1 MLDEKYPNDN
11 SSNASVRYDVQKGR
25 ASKRTNQDRK
35 FNGPPKKNNPW
46 IWLTAELLNSIAWR
60 SMGINCSRL
69 IFRLLIEHCNHHSLE
84 NGRLISTYKQL
95 SEYGLTKS
103 KIRKAIDEAEALGL
117 VRHKRGRKIEAL
129 NQPNSYRLTFYAD
142 DERGHATNEWKSV
155 TKEKIRKWREESGIK
170 LQNRLNY
177 KRNFKSKTPE

>member
-1 MLDEKYPNDN
+1 MLEEKYPNDN

-46 IWLTAELLNSIAWR
+46 IWLTVELLNSIAWR

-117 VRHKRGRKIEAL
+117 IRHKRGRKIEAL

-142 DERGHATNEWKSV
+142 EERGYATNEWKSV

>member
-1 MLDEKYPNDN
+1 MLKEKYPNDN

-25 ASKRTNQDRK
+25 ASKRTKQDRK
-35 FNGPPKKNNPW
+35 LNGPPQNSQW
-46 IWLTAELLNSIAWR
+46 IWLTPELLNSVAWR
-60 SMGINCSRL
+60 SMGVNCFRL
-69 IFRLLIEHCNHHSLE
+69 IFRLLI
-84 NGRLISTYKQL
+84 GRLISTYKQL

-103 KIRKAIDEAEALGL
+103 KIRKAIDEAEVLGL

-142 DERGHATNEWKSV
+142 DERGYATNEWKSV
-155 TKEKIRKWREESGIK
+155 TKEKISKWREETGVN

>member
-25 ASKRTNQDRK
+25 ARKRTKQDRK
-35 FNGPPKKNNPW
+35 LNGPPKNSQW
-46 IWLTAELLNSIAWR
+46 IWLIPELLNSVAWR
-60 SMGINCSRL
+60 SMGINCSRF
-69 IFRLLIEHCNHHSLE
+69 ISRLLIEHCNHKGLE

-103 KIRKAIDEAEALGL
+103 KIRKAIDEAEVLGL

-129 NQPNSYRLTFYAD
+129 NQPNSYRLTFYPD
-142 DERGHATNEWKSV
+142 YQIGYATNEWKSI
-155 TKEKIRKWREESGIK
+155 TKEKVNKWRLQNGKK
-170 LQNRLNY
+170 LENRLNY
-177 KRNFKSKTPE
+177 KRNFKSKSPK

>member
-25 ASKRTNQDRK
+25 ASKRTKQDRK
-35 FNGPPKKNNPW
+35 LNGPPKNSHW
-46 IWLTAELLNSIAWR
+46 IWLTPELLNSVAWR
-60 SMGINCSRL
+60 SMGVNCFRF
-69 IFRLLIEHCNHHSLE
+69 IFRLLIEHCNHKGLE
-84 NGRLISTYKQL
+84 NGRLLSTYKQL

-103 KIRKAIDEAEALGL
+103 KIRKAIDEAEVLGL

-142 DERGHATNEWKSV
+142 DERGYATNEWKSV
-155 TKEKIRKWREESGIK
+155 TKEKISKWREEIGVN

>member
-25 ASKRTNQDRK
+25 ASKRTKQNRK
-35 FNGPPKKNNPW
+35 LNGPPQNSW
-46 IWLTAELLNSIAWR
+46 VWLTAELLNSIAWR
-60 SMGINCSRL
+60 SMGINCSRF
-69 IFRLLIEHCNHHSLE
+69 ISRLLIEHCNHKGLE

-117 VRHKRGRKIEAL
+117 VKHKRGRKIEAL
-129 NQPNSYRLTFYAD
+129 NQPNSYRLTFYPD
-142 DERGHATNEWKSV
+142 DEKGYATNEWKSV
-155 TKEKIRKWREESGIK
+155 TKEKIRKWNKYVLYEIK
-170 LQNRLNY
+170 PI
-177 KRNFKSKTPE
+177 KTKYLFLRIMFT